1 MLSAFDEELDDLD
14 RDLKTKKQEIVDAE
28 LTLKKLEHDVG
39 STVKEKASAE
49 GVKQSLEQQFSW
61 IADESK

>member
-1 MLSAFDEELDDLD
+1 MDDLD
-14 RDLKTKKQEIVDAE
+14 RDLKAKKQEIVDAE

-39 STVKEKASAE
+39 SIVKEKASSE
-49 GVKQSLEQQFSW
+49 GVKNSLEQQFSW